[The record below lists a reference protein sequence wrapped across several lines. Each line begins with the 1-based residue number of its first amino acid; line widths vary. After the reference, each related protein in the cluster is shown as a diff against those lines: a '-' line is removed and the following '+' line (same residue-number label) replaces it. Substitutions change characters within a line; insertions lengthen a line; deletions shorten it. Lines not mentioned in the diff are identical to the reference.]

1 MIFEKF
7 LTPDDMRDSFRDIT
21 PEELG
26 ARGIRW
32 VFSDIDNTLATYD
45 DPLPPGAVSDWL
57 RRMEEAG
64 ISVIFVSNNDR
75 ARVEGFNPA
84 RPDRGK
90 PTYWKSAKPFTKSLR
105 RAMREAG
112 ARREESMLRGDQL
125 LTDAAAGKRAGL
137 YTVIVPPIKD
147 RTSLFWRVKR
157 RIERPY
163 IKKYLRLNP
172 GPDRKSRGW
181 EVWK

>member
-1 MIFEKF
+1 MILEHW
-7 LTPDDMRDSFRDIT
+7 LLPDEVFPDFRQVT
-21 PEELG
+21 PELLKS
-26 ARGIRW
+26 RGIRY

-45 DPLPPGAVSDWL
+45 DPLPPGEVADWL

-75 ARVEGFNPA
+75 ARVEGFNSA

-112 ARREESMLRGDQL
+112 ARREESMLLGDQL

-163 IKKYLRLNP
+163 IKKYLRLSP

>member
-1 MIFEKF
+1 
-7 LTPDDMRDSFRDIT
+7 
-21 PEELG
+21 
-26 ARGIRW
+26 
-32 VFSDIDNTLATYD
+32 
-45 DPLPPGAVSDWL
+45 
-57 RRMEEAG
+57 
-64 ISVIFVSNNDR
+64 
-75 ARVEGFNPA
+75 
-84 RPDRGK
+84 
-90 PTYWKSAKPFTKSLR
+90 
-105 RAMREAG
+105 
-112 ARREESMLRGDQL
+112 MLLGDQL

-163 IKKYLRLNP
+163 IKKFLRLNP